1 MVKYTFSFWFFLC
14 ILLSACMPQGIGTET
29 IRTEEERSPSTP
41 PEEKTSVELGTL
53 TPTGTTPMSSTARKI
68 ISPVFV
74 FLEGD
79 TLMEQV
85 GSNAPKHII
94 DLPELGPIKDAALV
108 GEALYLLREQSIQRI
123 YLSEGK
129 SDILLPFETPMLAGV
144 LIFVAGY
151 SRIIYYGTDNW
162 QESLVGYYDLDQD
175 IVYPAFSFPQ
185 NLHPLGLTDD
195 GQGLYCL
202 PVGQDPEFNKV
213 LLIDL
218 KQGSIARELP
228 VRGVSFAVLASDAR
242 QLATFFQRP
251 DTSGQLESVI
261 HLYDLPSLPLTP
273 PRVFTLPNA
282 PSYVGFGGLHWS
294 PDSQSLHFM
303 LVENIYEAPDTTS
316 YGLWRLD
323 VESGATNQ
331 VAPISDP
338 IFHTVSISPDGE
350 WIVLMHEMNDEAIL
364 VHLQTAEVQSFSV
377 PVNAIVAGWR

>member
-79 TLMEQV
+79 ALMEQV
-85 GSNAPKHII
+85 SSNAPKHII

-108 GEALYLLREQSIQRI
+108 GEALHLLREQGIQRI

-129 SDILLPFETPMLAGV
+129 SDIMERFDIPMLEGGM
-144 LIFVAGY
+144 IFAAEY
-151 SRIIYYGTDNW
+151 YRIVYYVTDSG
-162 QESLVGYYDLDQD
+162 QESIIGYYDLDENS
-175 IVYPAFSFPQ
+175 VYPTFSFPQ
-185 NLHPLGLTDD
+185 NLRILGMTVD
-195 GQGLYCL
+195 GRGLYVL
-202 PVGQDPEFNKV
+202 PIGQDPEFNKV
-213 LLIDL
+213 LLLDL
-218 KQGSIARELP
+218 EQEVISRELP
-228 VRGVSFAVLASDAR
+228 VRGVSFAVLASDAH
-242 QLATFFQRP
+242 QLATFAQSP
-251 DTSGQLESVI
+251 DPSGQLESVI

>member
-1 MVKYTFSFWFFLC
+1 MVKYIFSFWFFLC
-14 ILLSACMPQGIGTET
+14 ILLSACMPQGVGTET
-29 IRTEEERSPSTP
+29 IRTEEELSTSTP
-41 PEEKTSVELGTL
+41 YEEITPVEFATSM
-53 TPTGTTPMSSTARKI
+53 PTGTVSVSSTATQI
-68 ISPVFV
+68 VSPVFV

-85 GSNAPKHII
+85 GSNAPKPII
-94 DLPELGPIKDAALV
+94 DLPELGSIKNAILV
-108 GEALYLLREQSIQRI
+108 GETIYLLREQGIQRI

-129 SDILLPFETPMLAGV
+129 SDILLPFDTPMLAGV
-144 LIFVAGY
+144 LIFAAGY

-218 KQGSIARELP
+218 KQGAISRELP
-228 VRGVSFAVLASDAR
+228 VLGVSSAVLAPDAHR
-242 QLATFFQRP
+242 LATFAQRP
-251 DTSGQLESVI
+251 HPSGQLESVI
-261 HLYDLPSLPLTP
+261 NLYDLPSLPLTP
-273 PRVFTLPNA
+273 PRVFALPNA

-294 PDSQSLHFM
+294 PDSQRLYFM
-303 LVENIYEAPDTTS
+303 LVENIYEAPATSS

-323 VESGATNQ
+323 VESGATDQ
-331 VAPISDP
+331 VAPISDSV
-338 IFHTVSISPDGE
+338 FHTISISPDGE
-350 WIVLMHEMNDEAIL
+350 WIVLMHETKDEAII
-364 VHLQTAEVQSFSV
+364 VQLQTGEFESFSV
-377 PVNAIVAGWR
+377 PVHAIVAGWR